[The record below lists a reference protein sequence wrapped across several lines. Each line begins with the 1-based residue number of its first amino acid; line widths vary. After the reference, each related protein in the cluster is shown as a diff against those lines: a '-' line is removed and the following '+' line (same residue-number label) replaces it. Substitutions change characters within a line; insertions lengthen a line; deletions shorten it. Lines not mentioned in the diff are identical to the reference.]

1 MASYSEEL
9 KQSVIQKMMPPN
21 NMPVSQLVRETG
33 ISNWT
38 LYSWRKKTLS
48 QGVPVPGNGK
58 NPDQWTPENQL
69 AVIIETA
76 ALNQTELAEYCR
88 KKGLFVEQIQ
98 QWKEAF
104 INRCPTQPE
113 NQSSQRKKLSDE
125 HKKDKQTIK
134 KLERELK
141 RKDKALAETAAL
153 LVLTKKAQEIWG
165 EPEDD

>member
-38 LYSWRKKTLS
+38 LYSWRKKALS

-88 KKGLFVEQIQ
+88 KKGQGKSFIRTVKPITKNKAITCRIWSILFQ
-98 QWKEAF
+98 
-104 INRCPTQPE
+104 
-113 NQSSQRKKLSDE
+113 
-125 HKKDKQTIK
+125 
-134 KLERELK
+134 
-141 RKDKALAETAAL
+141 
-153 LVLTKKAQEIWG
+153 
-165 EPEDD
+165 

>member
-1 MASYSEEL
+1 M
-9 KQSVIQKMMPPN
+9 
-21 NMPVSQLVRETG
+21 TG
-33 ISNWT
+33 
-38 LYSWRKKTLS
+38 Y
-48 QGVPVPGNGK
+48 
-58 NPDQWTPENQL
+58 
-69 AVIIETA
+69 IETA
-76 ALNQTELAEYCR
+76 ALNQAELAEYCR

-104 INRCPTQPE
+104 INRCPTRPD